1 MSKKIIPVLLC
12 GGSGTRLWPLSRK
25 SYPKQFVQMI
35 GDGSLFQQAAR
46 RLSGIEFA
54 EPMIV
59 TNSDFRF
66 IATQQLAEVGI
77 DPGAVLIEP
86 DARNTAPALL
96 AAALVAAQEDN
107 DALILAAPS
116 DHYIEQAE
124 VFRETVLRGA
134 DAAMA
139 GDVVTF
145 GISPDRPETGYGYLE
160 LSEGDQSNAVPLKRF
175 VEKPEAQRAKEM
187 LDAGNFMWNSGI
199 FLFAAGTLIDAF
211 SQHAPEM
218 LDHVKAAVED
228 AEEDLGFLRLAAGPW
243 GKCEDISIDFAIMEK
258 ISNLSV
264 VVHKGDW
271 SDLGGWE
278 ALRDHGQADGD
289 GVVTSGLVSAQD
301 CSNSLL
307 RSESDQLR
315 LVALGLENVVAVAM
329 QDAVL
334 ISSRDR
340 AQDVGTLVKAMRKE
354 EIRQADTF
362 PVDHRPWGFFETLT
376 LGGRFQVKRIVVN
389 AGAALSLQSH
399 MHRSEHWIVVAGT
412 ARVTIDD
419 DIILLAENES
429 VYIPLGA
436 KHRLENPGK
445 VPMELIE
452 VQTGVYLGE
461 DDIVRYE
468 DIYARKDGPKG

>member
-1 MSKKIIPVLLC
+1 MAQKIIPVLLC

-35 GDGSLFQQAAR
+35 GEGSLFQQAAK
-46 RLSGIEFA
+46 RLSGSEFA
-54 EPMIV
+54 APMIV

-66 IATQQLAEVGI
+66 IATQQLAEIGV
-77 DPGAVLIEP
+77 DPGSVLIEP

-96 AAALVAAQEDN
+96 AAALVAAGQDP

-116 DHYIEQAE
+116 DHFIEKAD

-134 DAAMA
+134 DAAQA
-139 GDVVTF
+139 GNIVTF
-145 GISPDRPETGYGYLE
+145 GIAPNRPETGYGYLE
-160 LSEGDQSNAVPLKRF
+160 LDEGDQANAVPLRRF
-175 VEKPEAQRAKEM
+175 VEKPEAARAQEM
-187 LDAGNFMWNSGI
+187 LNAGTFMWNSGI
-199 FLFAAGTLIDAF
+199 FLFGAKTLIEAF
-211 SQHAPEM
+211 VDHAPQI
-218 LDHVKAAVED
+218 LDHVKAAVD
-228 AEEDLGFLRLAAGPW
+228 GAETDLGFLRLAADPW
-243 GKCEDISIDFAIMEK
+243 GQCDDISIDYAIMEK
-258 ISNLSV
+258 IRNLSV
-264 VVHKGDW
+264 VVHRGDW

-278 ALRDHGQADGD
+278 ALREHGQADAD
-289 GVVTSGLVSAQD
+289 GVVTSGLVTAQD

-315 LVALGLENVVAVAM
+315 LVALGLEDVVAVAM

-334 ISSRDR
+334 IASRDR
-340 AQDVGTLVKAMRKE
+340 AQDVGHLVKIMRKD

-412 ARVTIDD
+412 ARVTIDEN
-419 DIILLAENES
+419 IILLAENES